1 MDDGI
6 RCRSLGIDVARL
18 TKGLGWLAG
27 RHRIGQSRFYTVGSD
42 AAGGATEEFSAVRP
56 PPPNVKFVKTTFRGS
71 RPGTH
76 AGWLAL
82 FLSVALA
89 ACGSTP
95 KDEFANIA
103 PDKLYADAKDDAA
116 EGNYETAV
124 KKLEKVEARASGT
137 LLSQQAQIDLAYAY
151 FRTGE
156 KAQALAKL
164 DRFIRLHPTSP
175 AMDYVYYLQGLINFN
190 ENLGLFGR
198 VANQDLSERDQQ
210 ASRDAYESF
219 KNVVERF
226 PTSKYAEDS
235 RLRMNHIVNSLAA
248 GEVHVARYYL
258 RRGAYLAAANRAQQA
273 VTEYRQSPAI
283 EEGLYILAQSYDKLG
298 LEPLRDDA
306 LRILKQSFPNSIYL
320 GDSVSANSDQPA
332 KSKPWYQFW

>member
-1 MDDGI
+1 MKLLKTTPKTPKTESS
-6 RCRSLGIDVARL
+6 R
-18 TKGLGWLAG
+18 GLHAAWLA
-27 RHRIGQSRFYTVGSD
+27 VCM
-42 AAGGATEEFSAVRP
+42 
-56 PPPNVKFVKTTFRGS
+56 
-71 RPGTH
+71 
-76 AGWLAL
+76 
-82 FLSVALA
+82 SVMLV

-95 KDEFANIA
+95 QDEFANIA
-103 PDKLYADAKDDAA
+103 SDKLYADAKDDAA
-116 EGNYETAV
+116 EGNYELAI

-175 AMDYVYYLQGLINFN
+175 ALDYAFYLQGLINFN
-190 ENLGLFGR
+190 ENLGLFGKLSR
-198 VANQDLSERDQQ
+198 QDLAERDQQ

-219 KNVVERF
+219 KQVVERF
-226 PTSKYAEDS
+226 PQSRYAEDA

-273 VTEYRQSPAI
+273 VKEYSQSPAV
-283 EEGLYILAQSYDKLG
+283 EEGLFIMAQAYDKLG
-298 LEPLRDDA
+298 LVPLRDDT
-306 LRILKQSFPNSIYL
+306 LRVLRQSFPNSEYL
-320 GDSVSANSDQPA
+320 SADVAASAGLAPA
-332 KSKPWYQFW
+332 PPQAKKPWWQLW

>member
-1 MDDGI
+1 VI
-6 RCRSLGIDVARL
+6 RPIL
-18 TKGLGWLAG
+18 
-27 RHRIGQSRFYTVGSD
+27 
-42 AAGGATEEFSAVRP
+42 
-56 PPPNVKFVKTTFRGS
+56 NVKLLKTTPKTLLSQTRC
-71 RPGTH
+71 GTR
-76 AGWLAL
+76 AGWMAV
-82 FLSVALA
+82 FMSVVLA

-103 PDKLYADAKDDAA
+103 PDKLYADAKDDAS

-151 FRTGE
+151 FKTGE

-164 DRFIRLHPTSP
+164 ERFARLHPTSP
-175 AMDYVYYLQGLINFN
+175 ALDYAFYLQGLINFN
-190 ENLGLFGR
+190 EDLGLFSR
-198 VANQDLSERDQQ
+198 LSRQDLSERDQQ

-219 KNVVERF
+219 KQVVERF
-226 PTSKYAEDS
+226 PKSRYAEDS

-273 VTEYRQSPAI
+273 VKEYGQSPAV
-283 EEGLYILAQSYDKLG
+283 EEGLFIMAQAYDQLG
-298 LEPLRDDA
+298 MVQLRDDA
-306 LRILKQSFPNSIYL
+306 LRVLKQSFPNSDFL
-320 GDSVSANSDQPA
+320 NTNVAASAGAAPTIKA
-332 KSKPWYQFW
+332 KPWWQFW